1 MAVKAY
7 THSPSICTANI
18 VLEDTIERIYVGN
31 TFGDIPLGV
40 FLVRGENVVLLGEV
54 VRHRIEP
61 HTHIATSHIS
71 ITISRVAPMPMM
83 KGRGRDRSNDI
94 ACLTERCTHV

>member
-54 VRHRIEP
+54 VRRRIES
-61 HTHIATSHIS
+61 HTHRHQSHLDHNQWS
-71 ITISRVAPMPMM
+71 YAPMPMM